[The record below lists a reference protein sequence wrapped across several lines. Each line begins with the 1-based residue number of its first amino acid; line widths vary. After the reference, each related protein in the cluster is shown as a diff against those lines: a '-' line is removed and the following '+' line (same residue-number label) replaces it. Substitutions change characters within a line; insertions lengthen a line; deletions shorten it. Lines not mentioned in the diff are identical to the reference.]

1 MYLYSQYFVIRCFHK
16 QYGVVKIMK
25 VYFLGAYS
33 AEGHRGM
40 MESSFSARK
49 QAVSVMLE
57 KVGGKIVSMSYLQG
71 DFDVIAELELDSYET
86 ASGVRATMIL
96 SGGWDELLML
106 PEMDVDKAITAA
118 RKSGGYPMPGQE

>member
-1 MYLYSQYFVIRCFHK
+1 M
-16 QYGVVKIMK
+16 GATIMK

-33 AEGHRGM
+33 EDGYRGM
-40 MESSFSARK
+40 MASSFTAREK
-49 QAVSVMLE
+49 AVSVMLA

-86 ASGVRATMIL
+86 ASGLKTTMML

-106 PEMDVDKAITAA
+106 PEMDVDKAIEAA
-118 RKSGGYPMPGQE
+118 KKSGGYQIPGQE